1 MNIVYIYNNSIC
13 FLIFKFSSL
22 ISFSDYSNFK
32 FDIDNTT
39 NTDGE
44 DFLSYLNDFTEIS
57 LQERAYFFD

>member
-1 MNIVYIYNNSIC
+1 MYNFIY
-13 FLIFKFSSL
+13 FFVFKFSFL

-44 DFLSYLNDFTEIS
+44 DFLAYLNDFTEIS